1 LEAKLADLNKL
12 KEDTESALNAKKED
26 LDNLQK
32 EAGDKEKS
40 LSESI

>member
-1 LEAKLADLNKL
+1 LEAKLADLLKQ
-12 KEDTESALNAKKED
+12 KEDTESALSAKKND
-26 LDNLQK
+26 LENLQK